1 MAETVA
7 ALRNVRMER
16 ENVVM
21 LGGVSLEVNRG
32 ETVLITGP
40 SGSGKSTILRTIAGI
55 DRPDSGEVAVFGQ
68 PLPDKERKLGKFKA
82 GRVGVGFQ
90 SPRVDGGLS
99 VRDNLFTLAEFVA
112 RPEVD
117 IVERVGRFAT
127 MFGIAHHLDRQAGSL
142 SGGEKQRL
150 AMAQALVACPELLL
164 LDEPTSMIDPD
175 GKAEFVA
182 DLRSA
187 VARDEGTT
195 VLMVTHDQEVGD
207 FPHREI
213 TVKSGM
219 VVADRPIQPA
229 A

>member
-7 ALRNVRMER
+7 SLRDIRIARGGNV
-16 ENVVM
+16 
-21 LGGVSLEVNRG
+21 LLDGVSLEVTKG

-40 SGSGKSTILRTIAGI
+40 SGSGKSTILRTVAGI

-68 PLPDKERKLGKFKA
+68 PLPEKEKKLAKFKA

-99 VRDNLFTLAEFVA
+99 VRDNLFTLAEMVA

-127 MFGIAHHLDRQAGSL
+127 MFGIAQHLDRQAGSL

-150 AMAQALVACPELLL
+150 AMAQTLVACPEVLL
-164 LDEPTSMIDPD
+164 LDEPTSMIDPT

-187 VARDEGTT
+187 VARDEDTT
-195 VLMVTHDQEVGD
+195 VIMVTHDQGVGD
-207 FPHREI
+207 FPHREVVVNSGRVVSDQQILAI
-213 TVKSGM
+213 T
-219 VVADRPIQPA
+219 
-229 A
+229 